1 MGVDLEIFSFHSIS
15 KGLIGECGHR
25 GGYMECHN
33 VDPFIIEQLYKL
45 ASIRLCPNVPGQ
57 ILVALM
63 VDPPREGSPSYAL
76 YQREVNTIYEKLK
89 RRALKLQQAFLTMTD
104 MTCRESQG
112 AMYLFP
118 KLALPQKLVEHARLL
133 SKEPDE
139 IYAMELLNAT
149 GIVSG
154 QNMGHL
160 YSLITTTYFTDV
172 VCGTRKWIR
181 AGPRDLP
188 YSDHLPSS

>member
-25 GGYMECHN
+25 GGYLECHN
-33 VDPFIIEQLYKL
+33 VDSFIIEQLYKL

-57 ILVALM
+57 ILVSLM

-76 YQREVNTIYEKLK
+76 YQREVSDIYEKLK

-118 KLALPQKLVEHARLL
+118 RLALPQKLVEHARLL

-149 GIVSG
+149 GIVCG
-154 QNMGHL
+154 KTRII
-160 YSLITTTYFTDV
+160 YSLITTTWFTGV
-172 VCGTRKWIR
+172 VCGTRKWFWT
-181 AGPRDLP
+181 GPWDLP
-188 YSDHLPSS
+188 YSDYLSSS